1 MVHGTLFS
9 LLIKDYLRVK
19 LYPATVAGISY
30 NVEAT
35 SSGMQIQIIGY
46 NHHIQLCMQIIVKTI
61 LELVDGDAL
70 GSDKQEKNFGAR
82 LELLM
87 DRYDKEL
94 KNWAEE
100 SPYKHAK
107 GRWAIQ
113 INDSKNVS
121 FPNTHFVLSLSALQV
136 IALIY

>member
-9 LLIKDYLRVK
+9 LLIKDYLRVR

-35 SSGMQIQIIGY
+35 SSGLQIQIIGY

-61 LELVDGDAL
+61 MEVVNGDVL
-70 GSDKQEKNFGAR
+70 KTDKLQKDFRAR

-100 SPYKHAK
+100 MPYKHAK
-107 GRWAIQ
+107 GR
-113 INDSKNVS
+113 
-121 FPNTHFVLSLSALQV
+121 
-136 IALIY
+136 

>member
-35 SSGMQIQIIGY
+35 SSGLQIQIIGY

-61 LELVDGDAL
+61 MEVVNGNVIQNAKLQKD
-70 GSDKQEKNFGAR
+70 FRAR

-107 GRWAIQ
+107 GRWATLID
-113 INDSKNVS
+113 DSKNIA
-121 FPNTHFVLSLSALQV
+121 FPNTHLVLALSALQA